1 MPSYGRRQF
10 LALGASGLVSACS
23 LPRGAAG
30 EREILSSAEADTI
43 SGYAIYPV
51 TRAFLP
57 ELETWPVTGSG
68 PRGGW
73 IAHRPGSRSQII
85 APGDFVDV
93 VIWDSEVNSLL
104 TAPGSKA
111 VTLPKMRVAPDGT
124 IFMPYLDS
132 IRVAGMTPQA
142 ARARIQSEMEAIIP
156 SAQVQLE
163 LHSGRQNSVDLVG
176 GVTRPGTYPMVD
188 RDLTVLS
195 LISLGGGVLSTL
207 QNPVVRLM
215 RDGKLY
221 VTTLSRLYDDPGLDS
236 TLRGGDKVII
246 EEDPRSFIAIGAT
259 GREQLVQFSKERL
272 SALDAIALIGG
283 ISDTRADPKGILIL
297 REYPERAA
305 GAETPGPREARVI
318 FVIDLT
324 TADGLFSAKRF
335 RINPDD
341 VVYASESPL
350 TAFRTIT
357 SVIGSLL
364 GITRQANNA
373 F

>member
-1 MPSYGRRQF
+1 MPSYGRRRF

-23 LPRGAAG
+23 LPRGAAR
-30 EREILSSAEADTI
+30 ESEILSSAEADMI

-57 ELETWPVTGSG
+57 QVEAWPVTGSG

-73 IAHRPGSRSQII
+73 IAHSPGSGSQVI

-93 VIWDSEVNSLL
+93 VIWDSEDNSLL
-104 TAPGSKA
+104 TAPGSKV
-111 VTLPKMRVAPDGT
+111 VTLPKMRVAPNGT

-142 ARARIQSEMEAIIP
+142 ARARIQSELEAIIP
-156 SAQVQLE
+156 SAQVQLA
-163 LHSGRQNSVDLVG
+163 LHSGRRNSVDLVG

-195 LISLGGGVLSTL
+195 LISLGGGVLTPL
-207 QNPVVRLM
+207 ENPVVRLM

-221 VTTLSRLYDDPGLDS
+221 VTTLARLYGDPALDT

-259 GREQLVQFSKERL
+259 GREQMVQFTKEKI

-283 ISDTRADPKGILIL
+283 ISDHRADPEGILIL
-297 REYPERAA
+297 REYPESAT
-305 GAETPGPREARVI
+305 GAPGPREPHVI

-324 TADGLFSAKRF
+324 TADGLFAAKRF
-335 RINPDD
+335 QINPDD

-350 TAFRTIT
+350 TAFHTI
-357 SVIGSLL
+357 SGVIGSLL
-364 GITRQANNA
+364 GITRQANNI
-373 F
+373 